1 MSEKKWVT
9 ISFMLPSRAANSF
22 ACCDETTRRWSRSL
36 LLAASNTTIFESAWS
51 RSSESHFLDELK
63 DSRGKLF
70 VLNACMSHAY
80 LCWLYRK
87 LVARQQPHGNTHLWS
102 HGISPD
108 RRYPISAPSLFFRL
122 SEKMYTVICVS
133 SRCDFSYLHASSGEF
148 YTYSW
153 LWLQA
158 KFIPGESGK
167 QVRFAN
173 SGVTNQD
180 DFKEVIVT
188 ENIFNR
194 KNTYQEMITYSSES
208 LKADILQK
216 LASFS

>member
-1 MSEKKWVT
+1 MIARYLSWPAVSQICAFT
-9 ISFMLPSRAANSF
+9 VFPSIWKDVH
-22 ACCDETTRRWSRSL
+22 CD
-36 LLAASNTTIFESAWS
+36 IY
-51 RSSESHFLDELK
+51 
-63 DSRGKLF
+63 F
-70 VLNACMSHAY
+70 VAV
-80 LCWLYRK
+80 R
-87 LVARQQPHGNTHLWS
+87 
-102 HGISPD
+102 
-108 RRYPISAPSLFFRL
+108 
-122 SEKMYTVICVS
+122 
-133 SRCDFSYLHASSGEF
+133 FSYLHASSGEF

-216 LASFS
+216 LGSFSYKKCLGAKRFRTMFRVRDGKERMRPLGAIRGLPIRLFARCEARCVASKRAKSACVPDSWSLGPARPKTVEVPTLWGAFTVPTFSRSDL